1 MQPSRARLGIM
12 ASLLGLVAVLGAV
25 WLVRSATT
33 DSQSTASSDGTTG
46 SAQQSN
52 ATGDA
57 DGDADVTA
65 DGGRSRPGEASN
77 GADGHTP
84 GGGKPGKGG
93 QRSVTYNG
101 LHLDGDAHGFGCLT
115 VINGTGTTAL
125 IKNVSFRV
133 SPAASIH
140 SDNAAHCHDGEGGNA
155 PPCNGK
161 RLAKDQGCLAG
172 GVLAPDTPP
181 DYYTITAVVEYD
193 FLCDNVKITP
203 CDVLKKRGGPPPTPR
218 DPVRLVGTT
227 SDLPQATVLIDES
240 NSPSTSPS
248 PKSPSPPDEV
258 SPPPV
263 SPSPKSP
270 HDSSPAS
277 EEG

>member
-1 MQPSRARLGIM
+1 M
-12 ASLLGLVAVLGAV
+12 ATLLGLVAVLGVV

-33 DSQSTASSDGTTG
+33 DDQSSAGSDSTTG
-46 SAQQSN
+46 SADARSN
-52 ATGDA
+52 ASG
-57 DGDADVTA
+57 DGDGDVTA
-65 DGGRSRPGEASN
+65 NGGRSRPGEASN

-84 GGGKPGKGG
+84 GGGKPAKGG

-125 IKNVSFRV
+125 VKNVSFQV
-133 SPAASIH
+133 SPKASIH

-155 PPCNGK
+155 PACNGK
-161 RLAKDQGCLAG
+161 RLAKGKGCLAG

-181 DYYTITAVVEYD
+181 EYYTITAVVEYD

-203 CDVLKKRGGPPPTPR
+203 CDVLKKRGGPPPTTR

-240 NSPSTSPS
+240 NSPSASRA
-248 PKSPSPPDEV
+248 PKSPSPHDGV
-258 SPPPV
+258 SPPPDV
-263 SPSPKSP
+263 SPGSQPP
-270 HDSSPAS
+270 DDGSSSAS
-277 EEG
+277 GEG